1 MKIKRK
7 VIFFVALMSLFYC
20 ITFMQDTYAKYVS
33 SASANTTLTIA
44 RWNILVN
51 SQDIIQNSD
60 FSSTI
65 QPQFN
70 GTTYIKSGVIAP
82 TSQGTFA
89 VTLNGTNTDVSFTY
103 TISVDENE
111 DNTVTDLK
119 ITKYVI
125 DNVEYTYNGN
135 NITGNILFNDAV
147 KTKTITFYV
156 EWDDNTATET
166 MDNSDDSDAANGG
179 VAALDVNVN
188 VIQMH

>member
-7 VIFFVALMSLFYC
+7 IIFFVALMSLFYC

-33 SASANTTLTIA
+33 SASANTNLTIA
-44 RWNILVN
+44 RWNILIN
-51 SQDIIQNSD
+51 SQDILQNSN

-65 QPQFN
+65 TPQFA
-70 GTTYIKSGVIAP
+70 GTTYIKSGVVAP
-82 TSQGTFA
+82 TAEGTFT
-89 VTLNGTNTDVSFTY
+89 VTLNGTNTDVSFSY
-103 TISVDENE
+103 TISLDENE

-125 DNVEYTYNGN
+125 DNVEYTYSGN
-135 NITGNILFNDAV
+135 DITGNILFNDV
-147 KTKTITFYV
+147 NKTKTITFYV
-156 EWDDNTATET
+156 EWNDDAATET
-166 MDNSDDSDAANGG
+166 MDNSDDTEAANGG